1 MTLIDIIILVVL
13 AGFIWKGVRLGLI
26 EVIGGIIG
34 LFVGVYLAGLYY
46 EEAGDMLQGLLF
58 DSEILATILGFLLV
72 FILVNRGI
80 ALIFWLV
87 DKIFNIIAIIPG
99 LKSLNGL
106 LGGIFGLIEGLIFI
120 GIIVYVSSFFPITDM
135 LSDKVSDSKFAPI
148 LETVGKVSD
157 PFIPDNLKDWKSS
170 LPSLDDLP
178 GIPDI
183 PFGEIPGDLNFF
195 D

>member
-106 LGGIFGLIEGLIFI
+106 FLK
-120 GIIVYVSSFFPITDM
+120 SFNP
-135 LSDKVSDSKFAPI
+135 DKI
-148 LETVGKVSD
+148 KVNEKVKE
-157 PFIPDNLKDWKSS
+157 FYDNL
-170 LPSLDDLP
+170 
-178 GIPDI
+178 I
-183 PFGEIPGDLNFF
+183 N
-195 D
+195 